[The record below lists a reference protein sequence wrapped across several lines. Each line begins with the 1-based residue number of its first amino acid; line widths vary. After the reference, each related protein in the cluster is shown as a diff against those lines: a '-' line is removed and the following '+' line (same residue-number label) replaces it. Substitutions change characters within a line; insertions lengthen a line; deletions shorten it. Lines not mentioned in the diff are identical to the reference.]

1 MTTPLIQACQGWTTA
16 ETESQREAIRSEVR
30 RILER
35 QARTSTE
42 RALRSAFDSAIAA
55 ASAETDEVEAKQR
68 FSRIEIPTP
77 RAEARPIAEWLG
89 EPEPAPVVWRDPG
102 PDADPLA
109 PADTIV
115 SVGEPGVISGPGG
128 LGKSTIT
135 RQLALVASVAHESES
150 KEPYGSAVGLRIRAG
165 PVLLVGYEEGMARV
179 AAKLVQ
185 VRNAPRSEPLT
196 KGIEALPDPEPLF
209 LGTGEHGKGGVEAS
223 AQWELLWE
231 TAERLRP
238 SLIVIDPAAE
248 ALVNVAASEPGP
260 VRTFLRALARESE
273 TIGCGVLI
281 VAHDTK
287 AARASAR
294 LGEDP
299 GPGAIAGSGAW
310 YDRAR
315 GALYLTKQEEDEDIR
330 ILRCIKANNGRYG
343 WQITLDPHI
352 GEHGRFHGF
361 RARDVVTSEDGKK
374 PKKRRREAE
383 ERPRERGRNRPP
395 PGA

>member
-16 ETESQREAIRSEVR
+16 ETESEREAIRSKVR

-35 QARTSTE
+35 QARASTE
-42 RALRSAFDSAIAA
+42 RARRTAFDSAIAA
-55 ASAETDEVEAKQR
+55 ASAAKDEDEARQC
-68 FSRIEIPTP
+68 FSRIDIPTP
-77 RAEARPIAEWLG
+77 RADARPIAEWQG
-89 EPEPAPVVWRDPG
+89 KPEPAPVVWRDPG

-135 RQLALVASVAHESES
+135 RQLALAASAAHESKSE
-150 KEPYGSAVGLRIRAG
+150 EPYGSAVGLRMRAG

-179 AAKLVQ
+179 AAKLVE

-196 KGIEALPDPEPLF
+196 RGIEVLSEPEPLF
-209 LGTGEHGKGGVEAS
+209 VGTGGVEAS

-231 TAERLRP
+231 AAERLRP
-238 SLIVIDPAAE
+238 SLIVIDPATE
-248 ALVNVAASEPGP
+248 ALVNVAASESGP

-273 TIGCGVLI
+273 AIGCGVLI
-281 VAHDTK
+281 IAHDTK

-294 LGEDP
+294 FGEDP
-299 GPGAIAGSGAW
+299 GPGAVAGSGAW

-315 GALYLTKQEEDEDIR
+315 GALYLTKR
-330 ILRCIKANNGRYG
+330 S
-343 WQITLDPHI
+343 WSP
-352 GEHGRFHGF
+352 
-361 RARDVVTSEDGKK
+361 
-374 PKKRRREAE
+374 RRSIHPA
-383 ERPRERGRNRPP
+383 
-395 PGA
+395 A

>member
-1 MTTPLIQACQGWTTA
+1 MTTLLIQACQGWTTA
-16 ETESQREAIRSEVR
+16 ETESERGAIRSMVR

-35 QARTSTE
+35 QARASTE
-42 RALRSAFDSAIAA
+42 RARRTAFDSAIAA
-55 ASAETDEVEAKQR
+55 ASAAKDEDEARQC
-68 FSRIEIPTP
+68 FSRIDIPTP
-77 RAEARPIAEWLG
+77 RAEARPIAEWQG
-89 EPEPAPVVWRDPG
+89 KPEPAPVVWRDPG

-135 RQLALVASVAHESES
+135 RQLALAASAAHESKPE
-150 KEPYGSAVGLRIRAG
+150 EPYGSAVGLRMRAG

-179 AAKLVQ
+179 AAKLVE
-185 VRNAPRSEPLT
+185 VRNAPRCEPLT
-196 KGIEALPDPEPLF
+196 RGIEVLSEPEPLF
-209 LGTGEHGKGGVEAS
+209 VGTGQHGTGGVEAS

-231 TAERLRP
+231 AAERLRP

-260 VRTFLRALARESE
+260 VRTFFRALARESE
-273 TIGCGVLI
+273 VIGCGVLI
-281 VAHDTK
+281 IAHDTK

-299 GPGAIAGSGAW
+299 GPGAVAGSGAW

-315 GALYLTKQEEDEDIR
+315 GALYLTKHAEHEQIR

-343 WQITLDPHI
+343 WQIHWILKSTGMADST
-352 GEHGRFHGF
+352 
-361 RARDVVTSEDGKK
+361 DSS
-374 PKKRRREAE
+374 
-383 ERPRERGRNRPP
+383 RGTW
-395 PGA
+395 